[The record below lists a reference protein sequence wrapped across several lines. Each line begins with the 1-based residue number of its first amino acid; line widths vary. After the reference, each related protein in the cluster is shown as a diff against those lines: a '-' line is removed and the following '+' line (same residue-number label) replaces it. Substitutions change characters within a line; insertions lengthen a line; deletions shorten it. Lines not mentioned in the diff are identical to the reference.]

1 MEFIIEYEIF
11 GYLALISNVWA
22 AFQKSIR
29 SMLNIYII
37 SGVLFLSNIYILSL
51 DIITLYIA
59 SLGFSLTLIS
69 RMLINEKR
77 IKNILLKLS
86 PLVMLLI
93 VYIAGM
99 NIIGYISGVG
109 FFLATMAKLQDKLLN
124 MRILFILSGLTW
136 MQVMIIL
143 ECNSLIIY
151 YVVFCLILGYKVI
164 FSRGEGVLK
173 KFFFQDR
180 ENSI

>member
-1 MEFIIEYEIF
+1 MEFIIEYEVF
-11 GYLALISNVWA
+11 GYLALISNILA

-37 SGVLFLSNIYILSL
+37 SGIFFLSNIYILSL

-59 SLGFSLTLIS
+59 SLGFLLSLIS
-69 RMLINEKR
+69 RILINKKR
-77 IKNILLKLS
+77 VKNILLKLS

-99 NIIGYISGVG
+99 NMIGYISGIG
-109 FFLATMAKLQDKLLN
+109 FFLATIAKLQDKLIN
-124 MRILFILSGLTW
+124 MRIFFILSGLSW

-151 YVVFCLILGYKVI
+151 YVVFCLVLGYKVL
-164 FSRGEGVLK
+164 FSRGEGILK
-173 KFFFQDR
+173 KFFFQYR
-180 ENSI
+180 KNSI